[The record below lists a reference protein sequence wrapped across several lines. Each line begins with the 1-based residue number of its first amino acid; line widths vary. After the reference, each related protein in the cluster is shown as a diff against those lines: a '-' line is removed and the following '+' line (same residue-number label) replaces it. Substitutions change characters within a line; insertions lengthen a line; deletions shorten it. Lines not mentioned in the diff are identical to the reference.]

1 VQIIGRRKNVEYMGQ
16 NDGGACSVCNDGHD
30 LCCPQFTIPLDSS
43 DAFTGPL
50 PSLTI
55 PTGMNSGSLRIR
67 FGFFTYLFTIS
78 RLNLPFLKLLLE
90 FKCNEIE
97 VYTSASSFDTAITSA
112 ATIPTVTIPTCTHSP
127 PSPQMPE

>member
-1 VQIIGRRKNVEYMGQ
+1 MISSGRFLLLLLVIAQSCIPGECRVQIIGRRKNVEYMGQ

-67 FGFFTYLFTIS
+67 FGFFTFVHDV
-78 RLNLPFLKLLLE
+78 PVE
-90 FKCNEIE
+90 
-97 VYTSASSFDTAITSA
+97 
-112 ATIPTVTIPTCTHSP
+112 SP
-127 PSPQMPE
+127 IFEAFVGIQM